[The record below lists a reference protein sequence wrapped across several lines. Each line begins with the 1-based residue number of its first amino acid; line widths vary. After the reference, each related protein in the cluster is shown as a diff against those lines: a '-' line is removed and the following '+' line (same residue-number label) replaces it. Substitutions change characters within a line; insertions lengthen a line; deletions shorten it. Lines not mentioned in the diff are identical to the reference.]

1 MKIQYGIEYELP
13 LREGD
18 LRILRVPIAGRTIK
32 VYILHVHCARIP
44 VPVLRLEL
52 IVRKTGCFLLLVLQ
66 LVFLSEAL
74 PFQMHLVQLPRDEYE
89 ASLMM
94 KEGSLDSTE
103 WEMVKPY
110 YAQPLNVPD
119 GELRELGEIFSV
131 PVRDLPL
138 DAAHLDKYVPWAR
151 EDIHRFFIDYPELL
165 PYRPILSFSCVKDR
179 PVSHASLAL
188 YGDETRQATAL
199 SRFSLFGNSAVN
211 VTGSASHLD
220 TSVLWRRRTVQY
232 SYQGVGMLRVGNF
245 EEDRDD
251 GLFYG
256 YFSDTA
262 KTTSAFDNWRYGM
275 SRSFNGIFVQGAP
288 WTGTEASA
296 WYHKRPA
303 ETMAAFF
310 CETRPLDPV
319 RITVGLSHLTT
330 SGTAGFAADSELY
343 YHCGL
348 DAGTAGWRAR
358 VTTGIVQRHV
368 SSPPLYAEVSGK
380 SGISSLD
387 IVYSRTGDTRFVPRS
402 RLAYACKAELGD
414 DDSCRRELQMAKVS
428 TRHAFS
434 PRFSVSDELTYTTDD
449 STAAAT
455 ASLSAAGSAAVDYR
469 VVYSL
474 RASSAGRVESHRTT
488 LSLQRQM
495 SRFVRQLFYG
505 TVFVKN
511 DGFCSGLLRVP
522 VELQPLAGLTL
533 TPYCSLYANTVQ
545 ERSLSAGI
553 RQSLYL
559 FAKTG
564 CDGEVEATVNN
575 KNERGW
581 YLHASAF
588 FGF

>member
-1 MKIQYGIEYELP
+1 M
-13 LREGD
+13 
-18 LRILRVPIAGRTIK
+18 V
-32 VYILHVHCARIP
+32 V
-44 VPVLRLEL
+44 
-52 IVRKTGCFLLLVLQ
+52 LLVY
-66 LVFLSEAL
+66 FTEAI
-74 PFQMHLVQLPRDEYE
+74 PFQMHMAQLPRDEYE

-103 WEMVKPY
+103 WEMLKPY

-119 GELRELGEIFSV
+119 GELPELGEIFSIV
-131 PVRDLPL
+131 DRGQPL
-138 DAAHLDKYVPWAR
+138 DEVQLDKYVPWTQK
-151 EDIHRFFIDYPELL
+151 DISRFFSDYPELL
-165 PYRPILSFSCVKDR
+165 PYRPVLSFSCVKNR

-188 YGDETRQATAL
+188 YSDETQQPTAL
-199 SRFSLFGNSAVN
+199 SRFSLFGNSAFSVMGN
-211 VTGSASHLD
+211 ASHRD
-220 TSVLWRRRTVQY
+220 TSVLLRKRTVQC
-232 SYQGVGMLRVGNF
+232 SFQGIGMVRIGNF
-245 EEDRDD
+245 DEGRDD

-256 YFSDTA
+256 YFPDDTR
-262 KTTSAFDNWRYGM
+262 TPSALDNWRYGM
-275 SRSFNGIFVQGAP
+275 SRSFNGVFLQSARWAGAA
-288 WTGTEASA
+288 ASA
-296 WYHKRPA
+296 WYHKRQA
-303 ETMAAFF
+303 ETVGAFF
-310 CETRPLDPV
+310 CETRPLDSV

-330 SGTAGFAADSELY
+330 SGTAGFPADSELY

-348 DAGTAGWRAR
+348 DAGRAGWRAR

-368 SSPPLYAEVSGK
+368 SSPPLYAGISGK
-380 SGISSLD
+380 SGSSSLE
-387 IVYSRTGDTRFVPRS
+387 IVYSRTGDPRFVPRS
-402 RLAYACKAELGD
+402 RLAYACKAELD
-414 DDSCRRELQMAKVS
+414 DDSTCRRKLQTAKIS
-428 TRHAFS
+428 THHAFS
-434 PRFSVSDELTYTTDD
+434 PQFAVSDELTYTTDD

-469 VVYSL
+469 VVYLL
-474 RASSAGRVESHRTT
+474 RASSTGRVESHRTT
-488 LSLQRQM
+488 LSLQRQI

-511 DGFCSGLLRVP
+511 NGFCSGLLRVP

-533 TPYCSLYANTVQ
+533 TPYCSLYANTMQ